1 MTDYTNPGTTN
12 PANDVVGSGIA
23 KNVDPV
29 PVVVGRGT
37 TEDVNPVKKVVGLGP
52 TKNVGPAVGLP
63 GKGIPIVQPGPGPII
78 DLPSSGPGG
87 GGATGATGPTGAG
100 TTGATGPTGAGTTG
114 ATGPTGAGTT
124 GATGPTGAGTTGA
137 TGPTGAGTVG
147 ATGPTGAGTTG
158 ATGPTGAGTT
168 GATGPTGASG
178 LPGPAGVSSPDA
190 LVQGPAL
197 TNADSTI
204 NPGTDKASEYTAA
217 AGLYT
222 GSHNLTLGTAGSPIG
237 SSTVWLIFRDISA
250 NVITVINGGANV
262 GTIFTRPA
270 SPGGPMG
277 ACVYWDGLNWS
288 LIAVVYI
295 VP

>member
-87 GGATGATGPTGAG
+87 GGAT
-100 TTGATGPTGAGTTG
+100 
-114 ATGPTGAGTT
+114 
-124 GATGPTGAGTTGA
+124 
-137 TGPTGAGTVG
+137 G